1 MQLADFKVKAVRGL
15 YNFTHYEA
23 PNGAF
28 IQVSPHGHCVF
39 CHGAIFQQFRSF
51 SLLKTWFM
59 EKYPPKESQS

>member
-1 MQLADFKVKAVRGL
+1 MQLSDFKAKPVQGL
-15 YNFTHYEA
+15 YNLTHYEA

-28 IQVSPHGHCVF
+28 IQVSPHGDCVF

-51 SLLKTWFM
+51 SLLKTWFV